1 MIPLAFVV
9 ALAGASLVVVVVA
22 IVSLAKQTTR
32 LASSLAEF
40 QGEMQPILEAIRG
53 DADRAA
59 SHLKRLRM
67 EEAAPRGDAPEADA
81 PG

>member
-9 ALAGASLVVVVVA
+9 ALAGASLVVLVVA
-22 IVSLAKQTTR
+22 VISLARQTTR

-40 QGEMQPILEAIRG
+40 QGEMQPILDAIRG

-59 SHLKRLRM
+59 SHLERLRTR
-67 EEAAPRGDAPEADA
+67 EASAGGDAPSADA